1 MSGFK
6 ISNNDIDEMFKSAE
20 KTAVIDEDVVVSD
33 PVVNDNSVLEE
44 NENVVNEHE
53 HTNSVSSDNNA
64 DNGDNS
70 NDDSSITSNEIV
82 SPVVSGISKNTVN
95 KIITLADNIDS
106 LGDQGKSIISIM
118 LVKKKIDDE
127 EINDKVDTVFELA
140 NSSSDNVRH
149 AKFFIETI
157 NVEDRVDRVFKLLE
171 IDNNDL
177 SGVGEIVALLM
188 GSEISGV
195 DSKELTRNI
204 ESSMESF
211 YQEYNDFFKKYTEI
225 IKEIVNSLHSE

>member
-53 HTNSVSSDNNA
+53 HSNSVSRDNNA
-64 DNGDNS
+64 D
-70 NDDSSITSNEIV
+70 NDDSSITSNKIV

-118 LVKKKIDDE
+118 LVKKKLDDE
-127 EINDKVDTVFELA
+127 EISDKVVTIFELA
-140 NSSSDNVRH
+140 NSSTDNVRH

-157 NVEDRVDRVFKLLE
+157 NIEDRVDRVFKLLE
-171 IDNNDL
+171 LDNTDL

-188 GSEISGV
+188 EDEISGAN
-195 DSKELTRNI
+195 SKELTRNI

-211 YQEYNDFFKKYTEI
+211 YQEFNEFFKKYTDI
-225 IKEIVNSLHSE
+225 IKEIVDSLHNE

>member
-20 KTAVIDEDVVVSD
+20 KTAVIDEDVVVSN

-44 NENVVNEHE
+44 NKNVVNEHE
-53 HTNSVSSDNNA
+53 HTNSVSRDNNT
-64 DNGDNS
+64 DNGDNI

-82 SPVVSGISKNTVN
+82 SPVVSGISKSTIN

-118 LVKKKIDDE
+118 LVKKELDDE
-127 EINDKVDTVFELA
+127 EISDKVVTIFELA
-140 NSSSDNVRH
+140 NSSTDNVRH

-157 NVEDRVDRVFKLLE
+157 NIEDRVDRVFKLLE
-171 IDNNDL
+171 LDNTDL

-188 GSEISGV
+188 GDEISGEN
-195 DSKELTRNI
+195 SKELTRNI

-211 YQEYNDFFKKYTEI
+211 YQEFNEFFKKYTDM
-225 IKEIVNSLHSE
+225 IKEIVDSLHNE